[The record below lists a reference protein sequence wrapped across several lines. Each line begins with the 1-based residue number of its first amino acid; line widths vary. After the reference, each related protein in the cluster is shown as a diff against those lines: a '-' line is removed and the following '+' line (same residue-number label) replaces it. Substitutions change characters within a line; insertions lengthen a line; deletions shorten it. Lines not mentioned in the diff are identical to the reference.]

1 MVLKKIINNLFLTT
15 FLYTLTTEVIGS
27 PVLSDPPNIILVV
40 ADDMGYSDL
49 GCNGGEIQTP
59 VLDSLAYNGLRFT
72 QFYNAGFY
80 WVTRSSIL
88 TGYHS
93 RQVNTDPHRRWT
105 DGKQVLFFIILC
117 SVLSCQKNERNTK
130 PNILFAISDD
140 QSYMH
145 TSFAG
150 CKFINT
156 PAFDQIAEEGY
167 NN

>member
-1 MVLKKIINNLFLTT
+1 MTLF
-15 FLYTLTTEVIGS
+15 
-27 PVLSDPPNIILVV
+27 
-40 ADDMGYSDL
+40 
-49 GCNGGEIQTP
+49 
-59 VLDSLAYNGLRFT
+59 
-72 QFYNAGFY
+72 
-80 WVTRSSIL
+80 
-88 TGYHS
+88 
-93 RQVNTDPHRRWT
+93 
-105 DGKQVLFFIILC
+105 FFIILC

-140 QSYMH
+140 QSYVH